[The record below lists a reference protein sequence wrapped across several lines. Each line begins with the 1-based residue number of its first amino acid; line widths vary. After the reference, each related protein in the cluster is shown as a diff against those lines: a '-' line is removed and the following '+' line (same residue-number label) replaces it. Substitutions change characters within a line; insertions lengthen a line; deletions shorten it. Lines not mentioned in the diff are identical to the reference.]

1 MSSKELKSLFEKYA
15 AKEGDPNQLSKE
27 ELRLLI
33 QNEFPTL
40 LKVSAQLQSPLNWA
54 CEGRG
59 GKRKGPR
66 KRLRSVMLIRAQPG
80 AERTAASGSTA
91 VT

>member
-1 MSSKELKSLFEKYA
+1 MSSKELKSIFEKYA

-40 LKVSAQLQSPLNWA
+40 LKVSAQLQSPLNRA
-54 CEGRG
+54 YEGGRG
-59 GKRKGPR
+59 GEARGKD
-66 KRLRSVMLIRAQPG
+66 PG
-80 AERTAASGSTA
+80 RG
-91 VT
+91 